1 MEEEVKKATGL
12 IETKALGQILDTERQ
27 EWTSI
32 AFIWIG
38 TMICIP
44 MLMVGGIF
52 ATCMT
57 LSNIFWAALL
67 GFAICCLIMVLGG
80 IQGTDL
86 GLPSTMCASKAF
98 GDKGAAYLMALV
110 ILIAQFGWFGIQTAT
125 CATAFNTLLASFGV
139 ANFPFWLSCIIWG
152 AVMLFTAVYGFKFM
166 KLLNYVAVPAL
177 IAACAYGA
185 VHAVNQAGWETL
197 TGFTPETALGLP
209 AAISTVIGLFA
220 VGTVI
225 NSDYSRYAKNRKAT
239 IAATVIGVLPAAV
252 MMIMIGAVMALAAG
266 DYDITNVF
274 ASMGL
279 PFLSMLVLI
288 LATWTTNTG
297 NAYTAGLACMRVF
310 HIKDSKRP
318 LVTMICGAIG
328 TIVAIMGLA
337 NALGAFTTVLAS
349 FVPPVAGVLIADY
362 WIIGKGK
369 KENWYPVRGFNWCG
383 IIAWGCGVIIA
394 LFFSFYSPA
403 LDGILVCLIVYVILY
418 SLFGKTALAGSG
430 MMTIKEIVKE

>member
-1 MEEEVKKATGL
+1 MEETVKKTGYV
-12 IETKALGQILDTERQ
+12 EAKAMGHILDSERQ

-44 MLMVGGIF
+44 MLMVGGIL

-57 LSNIFWAALL
+57 VANIFWAALI
-67 GFAICCLIMVLGG
+67 GFAICCFIMVLGG

-98 GDKGAAYLMALV
+98 GDKGASYLMALV
-110 ILIAQFGWFGIQTAT
+110 ILIAQFGWFGVQTAT
-125 CATAFNTLLASFGV
+125 CATAFNMLLSGLGV
-139 ANFPFWLSCIIWG
+139 PNFPFWLSCIIWG
-152 AVMLFTAVYGFKFM
+152 GVMLVTAVYGFKFL
-166 KLLNYVAVPAL
+166 KLLNYIAVPAL
-177 IAACAYGA
+177 IAACVYGA
-185 VHAVNQAGWETL
+185 VNAVNKSGWETL

-225 NSDYSRYAKNRKAT
+225 NSDYSRYARSRKAT

-252 MMIMIGAVMALAAG
+252 LMIMIGAIMALAAG

-297 NAYTAGLACMRVF
+297 NAYTAGLACMRVLRL
-310 HIKDSKRP
+310 KESRRP

-328 TIVAIMGLA
+328 TLVAIMGLA
-337 NALGAFTTVLAS
+337 DALGAFTTVLAS

-362 WIIGKGK
+362 WIIGRGK

-383 IIAWGCGVIIA
+383 IIAWACGVIVA

-403 LDGILVCLIVYVILY
+403 LDGILVCLVVYIVLY
-418 SLFGKTALAGSG
+418 SLFGKTALAGG
-430 MMTIKEIVKE
+430 ERMTIEEIVKE